1 MIAFVAT
8 LVLVL
13 SFALTAAADD
23 TPADKAA
30 QAFISVEEKG
40 ILLVDLN
47 QARKD
52 PADVAWSWQAADAPQ
67 IPAADRS
74 LFNGYDEC
82 KPVLDG
88 SALLVCSSW
97 NGAVALVNRSDKK
110 CLFYAKGAGA
120 HSAELIGKN
129 LLAAALSNRAGELR
143 LYRLND
149 PAKPMLDAQPI
160 WSMPF
165 PWGHGVVHD
174 PGRDRLFALNNDE
187 LVVLRVVDGAK
198 PEVEVLSHHKLSKPG
213 GHDLF
218 PYDKAH
224 LAVTDGQGAYLFDC
238 DTHTFSPLPALAN
251 HPDLKS
257 VSRNPVTG
265 QVMFTQAEPGTAH
278 TNKLQW
284 TGGTE
289 LLLPYKLIYKA
300 RWNIA
305 DK

>member
-1 MIAFVAT
+1 MAVLVAT
-8 LVLVL
+8 FILVL
-13 SFALTAAADD
+13 SFMVTAAAEARGDQP
-23 TPADKAA
+23 T
-30 QAFISVEEKG
+30 QILISVEEKG
-40 ILLVDLN
+40 ILLIDPD
-47 QARKD
+47 QARQD
-52 PADVAWSWQAADAPQ
+52 PAAVVWSWQAADSPQ
-67 IPAADRS
+67 IPAEHRS

-97 NGAVALVNRSDKK
+97 NGAVALVNRADKK

-120 HSAELIGKN
+120 HSAELVGKN
-129 LLAAALSNRAGELR
+129 LLAAALSNKTGELR

-149 PAKPMLDAQPI
+149 PSRPMLDAQPI

-187 LVVLRVVDGAK
+187 LLVLRVVDGSEPA
-198 PEVEVLSHHKLSKPG
+198 VQVLSRHKLPNPG
-213 GHDLF
+213 GHDLLR
-218 PYDKAH
+218 YDERH
-224 LAVTDGQGAYLFDC
+224 LSVTVGQGAYLFDC
-238 DTHTFSPLPALAN
+238 DRQTFSSLPGLADQS
-251 HPDLKS
+251 DLKS
-257 VSRNPVTG
+257 VNRHPITG
-265 QVMFTQAEPGTAH
+265 QVMFTQAGKGKAH

-284 TGGTE
+284 TDGTE
-289 LLLPYKLIYKA
+289 LAVPYEMLYKA